1 EGFDFKDE
9 RSQFLWQSLIYLEF
23 PVLVPHRPGHQSLL
37 HKEELIRQRHRLGS
51 DVPVVFIEAELGDVS
66 DFYQRPRLEVIQEEG
81 RFIIRITRAASIAHV
96 LAAAALELSKV
107 GKPPEIHFGWS
118 NETPIAANMNFL
130 LFGQGNVP
138 WMVRELIRK
147 AERDPERRPPVVIG

>member
-1 EGFDFKDE
+1 M
-9 RSQFLWQSLIYLEF
+9 EF
-23 PVLVPHRPGHQSLL
+23 PVLVPHRPGRHGLL
-37 HKEELIRQRHRLGS
+37 VKEETIRKRHRLS
-51 DVPVVFIEAELGDVS
+51 PDVPVVFIEVELGDVS
-66 DFYQRPRLEVIQEEG
+66 EFYQRPVLEVVEEER
-81 RFIIRITRAASIAHV
+81 RFIIRISRCASVAHV
-96 LAAAALELSKV
+96 LAAASLELSKV

-147 AERDPERRPPVVIG
+147 AQPDPARRPPVVIG

>member
-1 EGFDFKDE
+1 M
-9 RSQFLWQSLIYLEF
+9 
-23 PVLVPHRPGHQSLL
+23 
-37 HKEELIRQRHRLGS
+37 
-51 DVPVVFIEAELGDVS
+51 
-66 DFYQRPRLEVIQEEG
+66 
-81 RFIIRITRAASIAHV
+81 AHV

-147 AERDPERRPPVVIG
+147 TEPDPERRPPVVIG

>member
-1 EGFDFKDE
+1 
-9 RSQFLWQSLIYLEF
+9 
-23 PVLVPHRPGHQSLL
+23 
-37 HKEELIRQRHRLGS
+37 
-51 DVPVVFIEAELGDVS
+51 VPVVFVEVELGDAS
-66 DFYQRPRLEVIQEEG
+66 EFYQRPLLEVIQENG
-81 RFIIRITRAASIAHV
+81 RFIIRISRAASIAHV

-147 AERDPERRPPVVIG
+147 AEPDPQRQPPVVIG